1 MKATGVTR
9 KIDELGRIVIP
20 KELRRTLCIE
30 EKDSIEIF
38 VEDDQIILQKYQS
51 QQACV
56 ITDDI
61 SDRNVSLAN
70 GKIVLSPE
78 GANLLI
84 KELQQY
90 LVK

>member
-1 MKATGVTR
+1 MKATGIIR

-30 EKDSIEIF
+30 EKNPMVIF
-38 VEDDQIILQKYQS
+38 VEDDQIILKKYQS
-51 QQACV
+51 QQACI
-56 ITDDI
+56 ITDEI
-61 SDRNVSLAN
+61 SDRNVSLVN

>member
-1 MKATGVTR
+1 MKATGIIR

-30 EKDSIEIF
+30 EKNPMVIF
-38 VEDDQIILQKYQS
+38 VKDDQIILKKYQS
-51 QQACV
+51 QQACI
-56 ITDDI
+56 ITDEI
-61 SDRNVSLAN
+61 SDRNVSLVN

>member
-1 MKATGVTR
+1 MKATGMIR

-30 EKDSIEIF
+30 EKNPMEIF

-51 QQACV
+51 QQACI
-56 ITDDI
+56 ITDEI
-61 SDRNVSLAN
+61 SDSNVSLVN
-70 GKIVLSPE
+70 GKIILSPE